1 MKTAVSIAIA
11 AILWM
16 YAEHPGHIRKQ
27 AFLMA
32 LTTKSD
38 SMTYPAKHISVSINR
53 PAADVYQFASNP
65 ENFPKWVAFVTKIT
79 RQGDEWLAESTLGNI
94 RIKFPP
100 QNNFHVIDH
109 DVTLPNGHVITNP
122 MRVIDNNNKGCEF
135 IFTLFRR
142 SGVTEDE
149 FNKDVMSVT
158 KDLQKLKKI
167 MEVDH
172 KK

>member
-27 AFLMA
+27 ASLMA

-109 DVTLPNGHVITNP
+109 DVTLPNGETITNP
-122 MRVIDNNNKGCEF
+122 MRVIPNNKGCEF
-135 IFTLFRR
+135 IFSLFWKPGR
-142 SGVTEDE
+142 TEVD
-149 FNKDVMSVT
+149 FNEDVKAVT
-158 KDLQKLKKI
+158 KDLQKLKKL
-167 MEVDH
+167 MEG
-172 KK
+172 